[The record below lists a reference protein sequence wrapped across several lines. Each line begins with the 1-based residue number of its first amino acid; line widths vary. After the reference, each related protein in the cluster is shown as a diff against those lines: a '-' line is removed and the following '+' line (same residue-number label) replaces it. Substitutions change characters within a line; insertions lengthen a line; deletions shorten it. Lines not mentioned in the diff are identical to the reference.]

1 MTVLKKYNLD
11 LRVIS
16 RKTTILDVLNETD
29 NKERIL
35 SELKEISKEIN
46 EEWPI
51 GERVSKQKN
60 KKLEE
65 FKTELEISGI
75 DLTEEELKHLTEKKV
90 NKKIKDTVKQ
100 NKGNLSEAIQ
110 AGRELEAEIL
120 IAEKVS
126 ERSASDGR
134 G

>member
-1 MTVLKKYNLD
+1 LTVLKKYNLD